1 MRWTAVVAV
10 LVTAVLGG
18 CSTTMS
24 DANVSLLYMVNSNVN
39 RTVAYVVEPAGQ
51 NEWKVAEIVGDCED
65 IAIRKRRDL
74 INAGFAA
81 EKLSVL
87 VTPGH
92 ATLLA
97 RTEAGDYV
105 LDNNSDRPTRWTGK
119 GREYLPLGDKWLP
132 RDYVLAD
139 AERRR
144 SQLAS
149 AR

>member
-1 MRWTAVVAV
+1 MM
-10 LVTAVLGG
+10 AVLGG
-18 CSTTMS
+18 CTTTTP
-24 DANVSLLYMVNSNVN
+24 DANVSLLYEVNSNVN
-39 RTVAYVVEPAGQ
+39 RTVAYVPESAGENQ
-51 NEWKVAEIVGDCED
+51 WKVAEIEGDCED

-74 INAGFAA
+74 IAAGFAA
-81 EKLSVL
+81 DKLSVL

-97 RTEAGDYV
+97 RTQAGDYV
-105 LDNNSDRPTRWTGK
+105 LDNNHDRLIRWTGK

-132 RDYVLAD
+132 RDYVLGA
-139 AERRR
+139 AERSR

>member
-1 MRWTAVVAV
+1 MRWMSVAAA
-10 LVTAVLGG
+10 LMMAMLGG
-18 CSTTMS
+18 CTTPMS
-24 DANVSLLYMVNSNVN
+24 GADVSLLYEVNTSVN
-39 RTVAYVVEPAGQ
+39 RAVAYVPEAAGK
-51 NEWKVAEIVGDCED
+51 NEWKIAETEGDCED

-74 INAGFAA
+74 INAGFSA

-105 LDNNSDRPTRWTGK
+105 LDNNHDRLTRWTGK

-132 RDYVLAD
+132 RDYVLA
-139 AERRR
+139 AERTRTMM
-144 SQLAS
+144 AS